1 MSEFWEDAFQEKNLM
16 WGEEPTPLAIEAAE
30 IFKQLGFRKILI
42 PGFGYGRNARPFYE
56 QEFEVTGIEIS
67 GTAIKLAQKL
77 LGPEIRVFQGSVDD
91 MPFDQDAY
99 DGIFCHALIH
109 LLDAGQRKKLILDC
123 YRQLR
128 PGGMMFFTAITKDAS
143 TYGVGEKLGTDRYR
157 TKDGVNLYFY
167 DKDSIKEEFGGF
179 GLFEATKIDE
189 AGNGKPATRFWKV
202 VCKKNGGSCTEL
214 VQPLALPPGD

>member
-1 MSEFWEDAFQEKNLM
+1 MGEFWEDAFQEKKLM
-16 WGEEPTPLAIEAAE
+16 WGEEPTTLAIETSE
-30 IFKQLGFRKILI
+30 IFKQLGFRKVLI

-56 QEFEVTGIEIS
+56 KEFEVTGIEIS
-67 GTAIKLAQKL
+67 DTAIKLAHKL
-77 LGPEIRVFQGSVDD
+77 LGREIRVFHGSVDD

-109 LLDAGQRKKLILDC
+109 LLDSGQRKKLILEC

-128 PGGMMFFTAITKDAS
+128 PGGMMFFTAITKHAS

-167 DKDSIKEEFGGF
+167 NKDSIKEDFGGF
-179 GLFEATKIDE
+179 GLIEATITDE
-189 AGNGKPATRFWKV
+189 TGNGKPTTRFWKV
-202 VCKKNGGSCTEL
+202 VCKKTE
-214 VQPLALPPGD
+214 V